1 MADITRTRTQV
12 APVFPEKAEI
22 FSFIAAATIE
32 EGQPVYFTSAGKVD
46 LADANGSGTD
56 TFAGI
61 ALERGGAGQVISVLK
76 RGHVYGFT
84 LSGAYGSLAYVS
96 NTVGELADAAGSTSL
111 VAGHVVALTD
121 KALTKVLYINAL
133 SW

>member
-1 MADITRTRTQV
+1 
-12 APVFPEKAEI
+12 VFPEKAEI
-22 FSFIAAATIE
+22 FSFIAAATITA
-32 EGQPVYFTSAGKVD
+32 GQPVYFTSAGKVD
-46 LADANGSGTD
+46 VADANGSGTD

-61 ALERGGAGQVISVLK
+61 ALEGGGAGQVISVLK

-84 LSGAYGSLAYVS
+84 LAGAYGSLAYVS

-111 VAGHVVALTD
+111 VAGHVVPLTD